1 MTKSIFKAFGA
12 DLEAAYSSSTAS
24 SPVDLGAVDWNTLN
38 NLGSYTK
45 KVYGVLA
52 AWQKKGENSN
62 GGYLRLSSSA
72 IDDGFD
78 LKQLSGSFFKNF
90 DFTKNYTGEIS
101 KVFPEN
107 GSSQFKSSAFPNLK
121 WDTLPYES
129 MSIAQASSIDWG
141 KISFNKGDL
150 EKLDL
155 SKVEWNE
162 LKKKGIKTFEKYFTK
177 LKDDSKISMLEGLD
191 ADTLREMGEE
201 ISYKSLFGKKEAKK
215 LDQKSLNLKI
225 DGQDFTLVGQDM
237 AWPIANAYARMQGF
251 ELANMNEYG
260 DDIQS
265 IRASI
270 VNIANQYESLTADG
284 KFSSKDILDLYLGNF
299 SDTNN
304 LAPVF
309 DIKAK
314 KLMKGDFS
322 QLEDLIDK
330 INKFNLDSTLGPQEE
345 HEVWVG
351 NPQEASPQILLNLIN
366 GDQRELEGSGV
377 NDTFFAL
384 YEV

>member
-12 DLEAAYSSSTAS
+12 DLEAAYNSSTTSA
-24 SPVDLGAVDWNTLN
+24 PVDLGAFDWNTLN

-101 KVFPEN
+101 KVFPED

-141 KISFNKGDL
+141 KIKFNKGEF

-155 SKVEWNE
+155 TKVEWNE
-162 LKKKGIKTFEKYFTK
+162 LKKKGVKTFEKYFTK

-191 ADTLREMGEE
+191 ADTLGEMGEK

-215 LDQKSLNLKI
+215 LGEKSLNLKI

-237 AWPIANAYARMQGF
+237 AWPIANAYAGMQGF

-284 KFSSKDILDLYLGNF
+284 KFSSKDVLDLYLGNF
-299 SDTNN
+299 SDANN

-322 QLEDLIDK
+322 QLKDLIDK

-366 GDQRELEGSGV
+366 GDQRELQDSGV

>member
-12 DLEAAYSSSTAS
+12 DLEAAYNSSTTSA
-24 SPVDLGAVDWNTLN
+24 PVELGTFDWNTLN

-101 KVFPEN
+101 KVFPED

-141 KISFNKGDL
+141 KIKFNKGEF

-162 LKKKGIKTFEKYFTK
+162 LKKKGVKTFEKYFTK

-191 ADTLREMGEE
+191 ADTLGEMGEK

-237 AWPIANAYARMQGF
+237 AWPIANAYAGMQGF

-260 DDIQS
+260 DDIQP
-265 IRASI
+265 IRESI
-270 VNIANQYESLTADG
+270 VNIANEYESLTADG
-284 KFSSKDILDLYLGNF
+284 KFSSKDVLDLYLGNI
-299 SDTNN
+299 SDANN
-304 LAPVF
+304 LAPIF
-309 DIKAK
+309 DIKTK
-314 KLMKGDFS
+314 KLIKGDFS
-322 QLEDLIDK
+322 QLKDLIDK

>member
-12 DLEAAYSSSTAS
+12 DLEAAYNSSTTSA
-24 SPVDLGAVDWNTLN
+24 PVDLGAFDWNTLN

-101 KVFPEN
+101 KVFPED

-201 ISYKSLFGKKEAKK
+201 ISYKSLFGKKKAKK

-237 AWPIANAYARMQGF
+237 AWPIANAYAGMQGF

-299 SDTNN
+299 SDANN

-322 QLEDLIDK
+322 QLKDLIDK

>member
-24 SPVDLGAVDWNTLN
+24 APVELGAFDWNTLN

-101 KVFPEN
+101 KVFPED

-201 ISYKSLFGKKEAKK
+201 ISYKSLFGKKKAKK

-237 AWPIANAYARMQGF
+237 AWPIANAYAGMQGF

-299 SDTNN
+299 SDANN

-314 KLMKGDFS
+314 KLMKEDFS
-322 QLEDLIDK
+322 QLKDLIDK